1 MAKSKTV
8 FCCVECG
15 ADSPKWLGRCADC
28 GAWNTL
34 VEEIGPPAA
43 SADAR
48 RAGMAPV
55 PIAEVVASDHAAMS
69 TGLAEVDRVL
79 SGGLVPGSVTL
90 LGGEPGTGKST
101 LLLQVAAGMA
111 RAGGKI
117 LYASAEESPQ
127 QIRLR
132 AERLGAVEANLWL
145 AGVLDVATLIAEVNR
160 LDPDLV
166 IVDSIQTIHDTEL
179 GSASGSVGQ
188 VRHCT
193 AQLVALAKSTD
204 ASVVLVGH
212 VTKEGSLAGP
222 RVLEHLVDTVLTFD
236 GDRHHGMRFLRA
248 TKHRFG
254 TTSELGVFEM
264 QESGLQ
270 AVGDPSAVFL
280 ADRRPGLAGS
290 SVVATM
296 EGDRPLLV
304 ELQALCAPTRMATP
318 RRSAQGVDAGRLALL
333 LAVLQRRCG
342 LPVDELEIYA
352 LAVGGAMV
360 TEPAADLALCVSI
373 ASALSGVPV
382 PADVILCAEVGLA
395 GELRRV
401 GHLDRRLGEAARLG
415 FDRAIVPA
423 GCAINTLSIGLVTA
437 AHLGEALTELGMFP
451 ATDGAAG

>member
-1 MAKSKTV
+1 MARAKTV

-15 ADSPKWLGRCADC
+15 ADSPKWLGRCPEC
-28 GAWNTL
+28 GVWNTL
-34 VEEIGPPAA
+34 VEEIGPPASTTDTEYA
-43 SADAR
+43 AAV
-48 RAGMAPV
+48 PV
-55 PIAEVVASDHAAMS
+55 PIAEVVAADHAVVP
-69 TGLAEVDRVL
+69 TGLGEVDRVL
-79 SGGLVPGSVTL
+79 SGGLVPGSVSL

-101 LLLQVAAGMA
+101 LLLQVAAGVA
-111 RAGGKI
+111 RAGGKV

-145 AGVLDVATLIAEVNR
+145 AGVLDVASLIAEVGR
-160 LDPDLV
+160 LEPDLV
-166 IVDSIQTIHDTEL
+166 IVDSIQTIHDAEL

-193 AQLVALAKSTD
+193 SRLVTLAKSSG

-264 QESGLQ
+264 REAGLQ
-270 AVGDPSAVFL
+270 PVGDPSAVFL
-280 ADRRPGLAGS
+280 ADRQPGLAGS
-290 SVVATM
+290 TVVATM

-304 ELQALCAPTRMATP
+304 ELQALTASTRMATP

-333 LAVLQRRCG
+333 LAVLQQRG
-342 LPVDELEIYA
+342 KLPVDEFEIYA
-352 LAVGGAMV
+352 LAVGGATV
-360 TEPAADLALCVSI
+360 TEPAADLALCISI
-373 ASALSGVPV
+373 VSALIATPV
-382 PADVILCAEVGLA
+382 PSDVVLCAEVGLA
-395 GELRRV
+395 GEVRRV
-401 GHLDRRLGEAARLG
+401 GQLDRRLAEAARLG
-415 FDRAIVPA
+415 FERAIVPV
-423 GCAINTLSIGLVTA
+423 GCAVTA
-437 AHLGEALTELGMFP
+437 SSITAVPVGNLADALAELGLIP
-451 ATDGAAG
+451 PD